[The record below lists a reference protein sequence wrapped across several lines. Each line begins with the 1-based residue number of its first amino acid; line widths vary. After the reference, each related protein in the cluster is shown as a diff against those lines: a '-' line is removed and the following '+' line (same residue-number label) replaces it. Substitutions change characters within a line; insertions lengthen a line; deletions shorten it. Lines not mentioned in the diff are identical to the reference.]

1 MVTCVN
7 ASLRDLNANSSA
19 LARRA
24 QAGEVITITDRGVPI
39 VDLVAHRARFRFA
52 KKSEVLQALRG
63 VGEDSHE
70 TFRRQLDDVLDPFFD
85 TSRSR

>member
-1 MVTCVN
+1 MK
-7 ASLRDLNANSSA
+7 ASLRELNTHSSA

-39 VDLVAHRARFRFA
+39 VDLVAHGGTVRFA

-63 VGEDSHE
+63 VGSDSSQ
-70 TFRRQLDDVLDPFFD
+70 TFRRQLDDVVDPYFD
-85 TSRSR
+85 PGRAG